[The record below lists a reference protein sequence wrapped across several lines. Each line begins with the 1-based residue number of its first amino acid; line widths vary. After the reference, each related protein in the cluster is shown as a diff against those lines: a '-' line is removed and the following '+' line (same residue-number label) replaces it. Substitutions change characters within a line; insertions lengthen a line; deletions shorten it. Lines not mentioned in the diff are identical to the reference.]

1 VPTSTVDAQF
11 IFNETTGNFQAVT
24 VQGQLTYRIADPKR
38 MASILNFGIEPEGG
52 NWTSTDPDKLA
63 QRIVNVVQVYTRDE
77 LLKLSLEDAL
87 RQAAPIATGVLAKIK
102 SEPSLAEMGVECVGL
117 YFTSIKPTPEMAK
130 ALEAEYREGLQ
141 VKADQA
147 IYNRRAL
154 AVEQERRIKENELNT
169 QVALEERRR
178 ELVDLQ
184 GQNNLKQAEFDARAN
199 EIRLAPFLAADP
211 RRLVALGLR
220 ELGLNAAKIG
230 NLTITPEILASLLD
244 ARE

>member
-1 VPTSTVDAQF
+1 
-11 IFNETTGNFQAVT
+11 
-24 VQGQLTYRIADPKR
+24 
-38 MASILNFGIEPEGG
+38 
-52 NWTSTDPDKLA
+52 
-63 QRIVNVVQVYTRDE
+63 
-77 LLKLSLEDAL
+77 
-87 RQAAPIATGVLAKIK
+87 
-102 SEPSLAEMGVECVGL
+102 
-117 YFTSIKPTPEMAK
+117 MAK